1 LLQAE
6 TTKEQSHTHYRPIQ
20 NQSLAQPILSEIC
33 VAHSQKLSPQL
44 LIDSFRFLSSTMASN
59 TTSDSTS
66 AVTPA
71 KRPDPP
77 PAADLSK
84 PNAGQRP
91 SKRIRE
97 IKFDPTLL
105 PQSSDEAEIVK
116 QVEFYF
122 SDANLPHDKFLW
134 SLTQADP
141 KKEGWVSI
149 KQIASFKRMQ
159 RFKPLEAVVK
169 ALRTSKELLEVS
181 EDGTL
186 VRRKIPLVKPTDEQY
201 RDKLDR
207 SVHVVVP
214 VLLTMLIL

>member
-1 LLQAE
+1 
-6 TTKEQSHTHYRPIQ
+6 
-20 NQSLAQPILSEIC
+20 
-33 VAHSQKLSPQL
+33 
-44 LIDSFRFLSSTMASN
+44 M
-59 TTSDSTS
+59 
-66 AVTPA
+66 
-71 KRPDPP
+71 
-77 PAADLSK
+77 
-84 PNAGQRP
+84 
-91 SKRIRE
+91 
-97 IKFDPTLL
+97 
-105 PQSSDEAEIVK
+105 
-116 QVEFYF
+116 
-122 SDANLPHDKFLW
+122 
-134 SLTQADP
+134 
-141 KKEGWVSI
+141 SI